1 MASQGDHEDIWEGR
15 IVKTIE
21 AGKFHHES
29 IIEKTVEMVEQIRQ
43 VWTSR
48 NLGFRGENWRRVGN
62 WGLPK

>member
-48 NLGFRGENWRRVGN
+48 NLGFRRKLEAGGKLGVT
-62 WGLPK
+62 